1 MKPLLL
7 LVALLHAALVRADGR
22 IAPIF
27 IQPISTSETAP
38 SLLAEIQFD
47 TAGST
52 SAPEVISYEVPAFPD
67 GARLARVGI
76 YNSDAGTWASSTS
89 VMSLE
94 NFDKGYAP
102 HFTVSIDVSGK
113 YLGASLRG
121 VRIDAGQTRDFG
133 PQAAVVVTA
142 PGKQPELN
150 KPVILSP
157 EGKKIVPEEKSFLQK
172 YRPPEIKFLLW
183 QTSSVL
189 TGGSQILVGTG
200 NRDVSPHVWRGL
212 RAEIA
217 TQCIRDFH
225 LGPSECNT
233 LRQSISFPCYDCNLQ
248 MSMSTTGISYSHHV
262 SSIAFMPR

>member
-102 HFTVSIDVSGK
+102 HFTVSID
-113 YLGASLRG
+113 
-121 VRIDAGQTRDFG
+121 
-133 PQAAVVVTA
+133 AAVVVTA

-172 YRPPEIKFLLW
+172 YWWDPTQGAAATDATAAPVADVKGKGKAAATEEAHDTSMATDEDDEEEDEAEEGDEAAEEEEDGLEEIDPEN
-183 QTSSVL
+183 VL
-189 TGGSQILVGTG
+189 GKRT
-200 NRDVSPHVWRGL
+200 RGKV
-212 RAEIA
+212 I
-217 TQCIRDFH
+217 DFAKAAKEN
-225 LGPSECNT
+225 PVEEDEDEDEDDD
-233 LRQSISFPCYDCNLQ
+233 FEVEDEK
-248 MSMSTTGISYSHHV
+248 MDED
-262 SSIAFMPR
+262 